1 MKRNIAWIL
10 KSIVKYSII
19 SSLNSILST
28 VAKWKW
34 NCSVVADSLR
44 PHGLHSPWNSLGQN
58 TGVDSFPF
66 SRGSSQPR
74 DRTQV
79 SLNAGGFFTR
89 WATKEVQ
96 EYWSGWQNIVPE
108 TMSFYTTIFT
118 KVYFFSPQKIWGRVK
133 FLLVPY
139 CYACGYQFLLVDLF
153 PSLSE
158 SPRFMLMPLSHP
170 ALWSSSCHLIQWSL
184 SLVHLPTGKTPFHN
198 WIIKNNLLAN
208 FLPWKPFSVDFYS
221 LAICLWTFVLE
232 GL

>member
-153 PSLSE
+153 SVIIRISQIYVDASFTPCSLKFFLS
-158 SPRFMLMPLSHP
+158 SHP
-170 ALWSSSCHLIQWSL
+170 VISIS
-184 SLVHLPTGKTPFHN
+184 GPFTHWQN
-198 WIIKNNLLAN
+198 PIPQLNH
-208 FLPWKPFSVDFYS
+208 
-221 LAICLWTFVLE
+221 
-232 GL
+232 